1 MLMLYGAV
9 KRKERKVPKE
19 EFFLTFL
26 ILFSVTDWLWQ
37 INAAVTMQ
45 TCSRSWLSVTFVLEL
60 II

>member
-1 MLMLYGAV
+1 MLYGAV
-9 KRKERKVPKE
+9 KKKKKEKSRKKN
-19 EFFLTFL
+19 FFLTFL

-45 TCSRSWLSVTFVLEL
+45 TCSLSWLSVTFVLEL